1 MKKWGWK
8 KFAVAG
14 LAFALSFQ
22 STAFAGEIV
31 IFDDEESVTEATTHD
46 SEDSEET
53 ESQTETQ
60 KETENRANSLSLF
73 VKFTNTYLTPSNNHV
88 RIEAQRHAKDAKSK
102 ILRKVQE
109 KHEGR
114 KQGTQGIIF

>member
-60 KETENRANSLSLF
+60 KETESE
-73 VKFTNTYLTPSNNHV
+73 TEQITETETGTEINTETS
-88 RIEAQRHAKDAKSK
+88 IETEIDSETKDIKESDVEIHLDRKS
-102 ILRKVQE
+102 VV
-109 KHEGR
+109 
-114 KQGTQGIIF
+114 